1 MATGSLDKLTVPLPQ
16 GQTSSYQ
23 GLLMPKLQYRF
34 RVTFTSFGNGVSTE
48 LTKQV
53 IDVQKPQIAFENI
66 VLDIYNSKVNI
77 AGKHSWEPV
86 TINLRED
93 ITNNVQ
99 QMVGEQIQKQFD
111 FYEQSQAAAG
121 MDYKFT
127 TYIQQ
132 LDGGNGDHFSE
143 EDCIL
148 DTFTLYGCY
157 IENVNYNTLNY
168 ATSEPLTISLTI
180 RYDNALQDD
189 QSGIGADVGRL
200 VGSVA
205 SSLSTG

>member
-34 RVTFTSFGNGVSTE
+34 RVQFTSFGNGVSTE

-127 TYIQQ
+127 TMIQQ
-132 LDGGNGDHFSE
+132 LDGGNGDHYSE

-168 ATSEPLTISLTI
+168 ATSEPVTISLTI
-180 RYDNALQDD
+180 RYDNALQDEET
-189 QSGIGADVGRL
+189 GIGADVGRL